1 MKVKITQDLFDIATR
16 IKELDERYEIYYDT
30 DSKKYY
36 IYAFGIRQLT
46 LPYDKLDVRTLDYV
60 YETRVENTE
69 KILREIDEYNKRS
82 ERDSVKKAQNEFE
95 NECSRR
101 FRLSKI

>member
-1 MKVKITQDLFDIATR
+1 MKVKITCDLFDIATR
-16 IKELDERYEIYYDT
+16 IKELDERYEIYYDAEEG
-30 DSKKYY
+30 KYQ
-36 IYAFGIRQLT
+36 IYALGVRQLT

-60 YETRVENTE
+60 YESRVENAE

-82 ERDSVKKAQNEFE
+82 ERDAVKKAQNEFE

-101 FRLSKI
+101 LRLS